1 MTKILAVSVMSKFSK
16 STNLP
21 SSQRTI
27 KAKMEMTEMI
37 FRDFFMIRSLGVCMS
52 NLCINVQFDK

>member
-21 SSQRTI
+21 SSHRTI
-27 KAKMEMTEMI
+27 KAKMEMIEMI
-37 FRDFFMIRSLGVCMS
+37 FRDFFMMQGLGVFKS
-52 NLCINVQFDK
+52 NIWINILLDK